1 MNRLQ
6 KKCVISTAAI
16 HLLLL
21 TILIFGPA
29 FFNRQPKTDNTILD
43 VIPATT
49 VDDALNSGV
58 QGAQAPTPAPA
69 PAPAP
74 IPKSLLQPPPPLPAP
89 EPKVVQPPQP
99 APTPSPS
106 LLAEFEKMFKQT
118 KTAPT
123 PTVTPNLNHVEKTQK
138 SHEDIKVDLH
148 KIKRT
153 DRHQDVSRTSN
164 PDNNSNAK
172 AVNSELNVLKKSLS
186 SSTRIDMPG
195 SGTEASASYDAVLRS
210 IYLRAVVAN
219 LPAQVAHDDEH
230 TLVTVTIS
238 RDGTVI
244 NSSITSRSGD
254 SAWDDA
260 VQRTLNQVTFTHAF
274 PDSWTEQQRTF
285 SLDFNPQVAKEFQ

>member
-1 MNRLQ
+1 M
-6 KKCVISTAAI
+6 AGI

-21 TILIFGPA
+21 TILLFGPA

-43 VIPATT
+43 VIPSTALD
-49 VDDALNSGV
+49 VALNSGV
-58 QGAQAPTPAPA
+58 QGAQAPPPQ

-74 IPKSLLQPPPPLPAP
+74 IPQSLLQPPPPLPAP
-89 EPKVVQPPQP
+89 APEPRVVQPPQP

-106 LLAEFEKMFKQT
+106 LLDQFKKMFQET
-118 KTAPT
+118 KPTPT
-123 PTVTPNLNHVEKTQK
+123 PTVTPDMKPVERTEK
-138 SHEDIKVDLH
+138 SHDDNIKVDLTH

-153 DRHQDVSRTSN
+153 NKHTQTSKNSN
-164 PDNNSNAK
+164 PDNTSDTK
-172 AVNSELNVLKKSLS
+172 ALNSELRSLRNNLS

-195 SGTEASASYDAVLRS
+195 TGTEASASYDAILRS

-219 LPAQVAHDDEH
+219 LPAQLAHDDEH
-230 TLVTVTIS
+230 TLVRVTIA

-244 NSSITSRSGD
+244 SSTITSPSGD

-260 VQRTLNQVTFTHAF
+260 VQRTLDQVTFVHAF

-285 SLDFNPQVAKEFQ
+285 PLNFNPQAAKEFQ